1 MAVEIDALSLT
12 SGLVLLAIMGW
23 DAFTSIVLP
32 RAVGRRLRPSIT
44 VIRLLWAAWSAL
56 GGLIADR
63 RRRQGMLAVFGPLS
77 VILMLIVW
85 ATGLIFAFALLYVG
99 VGAPLRGAVDTGQF
113 ARALYLS
120 GTTLFTLGLGDV
132 TPDSALARILVVSEA
147 AIGLGFFAIVISY
160 LPLLEQAFSQR
171 EVGVLLLE
179 SRAGS
184 PPNGVRLL
192 GRHAGTENTAELL
205 SVLREGE
212 RWMAAILESHVAHG
226 VLVFY
231 RSQRLGQSWLTT
243 MVGVLDACA
252 LIVVGGRDQRRGA
265 GEGDTPPRRPHRGRA
280 VPRARDAGGARTR
293 AAPRDGPAGAV
304 GGARRGQGSAA
315 GRAARGRAPGRAAA
329 ALRAAGDGAGRPAP
343 PRAAA
348 LAARGRRG
356 GSPRQPLVAGAPPA
370 LTRLPLASY
379 GRAGRAH
386 GQEQT

>member
-1 MAVEIDALSLT
+1 VAVEIDALSLAG
-12 SGLVLLAIMGW
+12 GLVLLAIMGW

-85 ATGLIFAFALLYVG
+85 ATGLIFAFALLFVG

-132 TPDSALARILVVSEA
+132 TPDSTLARILVVSEA
-147 AIGLGFFAIVISY
+147 ATGLGFFAIVISY

-171 EVGVLLLE
+171 EVGVLLLA

-192 GRHAGTENTAELL
+192 GRHANTENTAELL

-212 RWMAAILESHVAHG
+212 QWMAAILESHVAHG
-226 VLVFY
+226 ILVFY

-252 LIVVGGRDQRRGA
+252 LIVVGGRDSVEAQAKATLRLGVHIV
-265 GEGDTPPRRPHRGRA
+265 GELCHALGMR
-280 VPRARDAGGARTR
+280 VE
-293 AAPRDGPAGAV
+293 
-304 GGARRGQGSAA
+304 
-315 GRAARGRAPGRAAA
+315 PGRERLPATDLPALWA
-329 ALRAAGDGAGRPAP
+329 ALVAAKAPLPDG
-343 PRAAA
+343 PRAAEHLAELRRLYEPQAMA
-348 LAARGRRG
+348 LAD
-356 GSPRQPLVAGAPPA
+356 QLLLA
-370 LTRLPLASY
+370 LPHWLPEGDEEDPLANLWWLEHH
-379 GRAGRAH
+379 RR
-386 GQEQT
+386 